1 MMRRGPFSLMCLA
14 RLARCATDAG
24 KNVTSVC
31 CAAVRTARGCAAV
44 STFVFGVA
52 LTVFPALALAFQPPT
67 GQAEFV
73 PAKNLPQTEQ
83 MPAGPLLLTAYAFIW
98 VAVAFYV
105 WTLWRRLNKVE
116 QEMGALAQKTS
127 RR

>member
-1 MMRRGPFSLMCLA
+1 MSRRVRAAAWTVLVTLLLTGPAM
-14 RLARCATDAG
+14 
-24 KNVTSVC
+24 
-31 CAAVRTARGCAAV
+31 
-44 STFVFGVA
+44 
-52 LTVFPALALAFQPPT
+52 AFQPPT
-67 GQAEFV
+67 GQEQFV

-105 WTLWRRLNKVE
+105 WTIWRRLNKVE
-116 QEMGALAQKTS
+116 QEMRALAQKTS

>member
-1 MMRRGPFSLMCLA
+1 MIRRVA
-14 RLARCATDAG
+14 
-24 KNVTSVC
+24 VT
-31 CAAVRTARGCAAV
+31 V
-44 STFVFGVA
+44 STVVVNVV
-52 LTVFPALALAFQPPT
+52 LTAAPALALQPPA
-67 GQAEFV
+67 GQEQFV

-116 QEMGALAQKTS
+116 QEMRALAQKTS
-127 RR
+127 HR